1 VGKIRV
7 RLSVALLVGVLV
19 GVLCATVTVGPP
31 RGLLAN
37 LLLGFVAAGIGFSLP
52 LLATLM
58 RMDADA
64 TRDHVE
70 GEDPGAA
77 LSDLIVITVG
87 LLGLC
92 GVGVLLVG
100 SSSKGAEQV
109 ADALI
114 GVAAIAVGWLLV
126 HTVYLLRYARIYYAS
141 TSPPIDFKQKADP
154 QFSDFAYFSFNNGMA
169 FQVSDADLKN
179 STIRR
184 VVLGHCLLGYIYG
197 TVIIAAT
204 INLIAGFAGK
214 GGG

>member
-7 RLSVALLVGVLV
+7 RLSVALVVGVLV
-19 GVLCATVTVGPP
+19 GVLCAVVPLGPH
-31 RGLLAN
+31 RGLLEN
-37 LLLGFVAAGIGFSLP
+37 LLLGFVAAGAGFSLP

-58 RMDADA
+58 PMDAA
-64 TRDHVE
+64 ETRDHVE

-77 LSDLIVITVG
+77 LSDLIVISVG

-100 SSSKGAEQV
+100 STNRGAEQV
-109 ADALI
+109 LDALI

-126 HTVYLLRYARIYYAS
+126 HTVYLLRYARMYFAS

-179 STIRR
+179 SAIRR
-184 VVLGHCLLGYIYG
+184 VVLGHCLLGYVYG